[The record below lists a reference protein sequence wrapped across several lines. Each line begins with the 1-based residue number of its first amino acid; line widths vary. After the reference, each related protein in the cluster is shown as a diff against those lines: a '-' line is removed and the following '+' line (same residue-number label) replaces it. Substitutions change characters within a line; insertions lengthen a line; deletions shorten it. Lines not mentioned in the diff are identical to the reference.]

1 MKSHLDVLML
11 SATPIPRSLNLALS
25 GLKTISMLTTAPYMR
40 KSIRTIVTA
49 WNESTIYSAIRYELE
64 RKGQI
69 IILHNRIRS
78 IGQVKDEI
86 EMIFRA
92 HA

>member
-1 MKSHLDVLML
+1 
-11 SATPIPRSLNLALS
+11 
-25 GLKTISMLTTAPYMR
+25 MR

-69 IILHNRIRS
+69 LILHNRIRS
-78 IGQVKDEI
+78 IGQVKEEI
-86 EMIFRA
+86 ETIFRT
-92 HA
+92 HT